1 MNPALLA
8 TLGTLAETAS
18 LKADILPPV
27 SGENAPAFTLPK
39 MAVAAVA
46 ERVHSAKTSQQ
57 QATRPQENDPVAM
70 QALMALLLPQPAA
83 PHQDTPQPRNVATSP
98 VIQQLT
104 KAVVQNAPQRP
115 EQQQEL
121 TPLPPQLQELISQLP
136 QAKPEQQ
143 ARLATYASED
153 LHAIAPTQ
161 PRVSTQPARPK
172 PELTRVT
179 ARPQVERKTEK
190 VPDSEPVIARAVLSP
205 LNKISPSHP
214 PKPATVAVPEETEKK
229 ARDVN
234 EKTALLKKKS
244 ATELGEL
251 ATSITTIARDAHME
265 ANLEMEIVP
274 QGLRVLIKDDQ
285 NRNMFERGSAQIM
298 PFFKTLLVELAP
310 VFDSLDNKIII
321 TGHTDAMAYKNNIY
335 NNWNLSGD
343 RALSAR
349 RVLEEAGMPEDKVM
363 QVSAM
368 ADQMLLDSKNPQS
381 AGNRRIEIMV
391 LTKSASDTLYQYF
404 GQHGDK
410 VVQPL
415 VQKLDKQQVLSQR
428 TR

>member
-1 MNPALLA
+1 MTTIKLIVNSVSKSERESIIAALH
-8 TLGTLAETAS
+8 GQS
-18 LKADILPPV
+18 IFN
-27 SGENAPAFTLPK
+27 GGG
-39 MAVAAVA
+39 
-46 ERVHSAKTSQQ
+46 
-57 QATRPQENDPVAM
+57 
-70 QALMALLLPQPAA
+70 
-83 PHQDTPQPRNVATSP
+83 
-98 VIQQLT
+98 
-104 KAVVQNAPQRP
+104 
-115 EQQQEL
+115 
-121 TPLPPQLQELISQLP
+121 
-136 QAKPEQQ
+136 
-143 ARLATYASED
+143 
-153 LHAIAPTQ
+153 
-161 PRVSTQPARPK
+161 
-172 PELTRVT
+172 
-179 ARPQVERKTEK
+179 
-190 VPDSEPVIARAVLSP
+190 LSP

-234 EKTALLKKKS
+234 EK
-244 ATELGEL
+244 
-251 ATSITTIARDAHME
+251 ME

-298 PFFKTLLVELAP
+298 PFFKRLLVELAP

-368 ADQMLLDSKNPQS
+368 ADQMLLDAKNPQS

>member
-1 MNPALLA
+1 
-8 TLGTLAETAS
+8 
-18 LKADILPPV
+18 
-27 SGENAPAFTLPK
+27 
-39 MAVAAVA
+39 
-46 ERVHSAKTSQQ
+46 
-57 QATRPQENDPVAM
+57 
-70 QALMALLLPQPAA
+70 
-83 PHQDTPQPRNVATSP
+83 
-98 VIQQLT
+98 
-104 KAVVQNAPQRP
+104 
-115 EQQQEL
+115 
-121 TPLPPQLQELISQLP
+121 
-136 QAKPEQQ
+136 
-143 ARLATYASED
+143 
-153 LHAIAPTQ
+153 
-161 PRVSTQPARPK
+161 
-172 PELTRVT
+172 
-179 ARPQVERKTEK
+179 
-190 VPDSEPVIARAVLSP
+190 
-205 LNKISPSHP
+205 
-214 PKPATVAVPEETEKK
+214 VAVPEETEKK

-251 ATSITTIARDAHME
+251 ATSINTIARDAHME

-349 RVLEEAGMPEDKVM
+349 RALEVM

-368 ADQMLLDSKNPQS
+368 ADQMLLDAKNPQS

>member
-1 MNPALLA
+1 
-8 TLGTLAETAS
+8 
-18 LKADILPPV
+18 
-27 SGENAPAFTLPK
+27 
-39 MAVAAVA
+39 
-46 ERVHSAKTSQQ
+46 
-57 QATRPQENDPVAM
+57 
-70 QALMALLLPQPAA
+70 
-83 PHQDTPQPRNVATSP
+83 
-98 VIQQLT
+98 
-104 KAVVQNAPQRP
+104 
-115 EQQQEL
+115 
-121 TPLPPQLQELISQLP
+121 
-136 QAKPEQQ
+136 
-143 ARLATYASED
+143 
-153 LHAIAPTQ
+153 
-161 PRVSTQPARPK
+161 
-172 PELTRVT
+172 
-179 ARPQVERKTEK
+179 
-190 VPDSEPVIARAVLSP
+190 
-205 LNKISPSHP
+205 
-214 PKPATVAVPEETEKK
+214 
-229 ARDVN
+229 
-234 EKTALLKKKS
+234 
-244 ATELGEL
+244 
-251 ATSITTIARDAHME
+251 
-265 ANLEMEIVP
+265 EMEIVP

-310 VFDSLDNKIII
+310 VFDSLYNKIII

-368 ADQMLLDSKNPQS
+368 ADQMLLDAKNPQS

-428 TR
+428 MR

>member
-1 MNPALLA
+1 MRKTGNRRERGAKTTIVRRQIKKNHA
-8 TLGTLAETAS
+8 GHHGGAWKVAFADFTLA
-18 LKADILPPV
+18 
-27 SGENAPAFTLPK
+27 
-39 MAVAAVA
+39 M
-46 ERVHSAKTSQQ
+46 
-57 QATRPQENDPVAM
+57 
-70 QALMALLLPQPAA
+70 MALFMTLWIVNSVSKSERESIIAA
-83 PHQDTPQPRNVATSP
+83 
-98 VIQQLT
+98 
-104 KAVVQNAPQRP
+104 
-115 EQQQEL
+115 
-121 TPLPPQLQELISQLP
+121 
-136 QAKPEQQ
+136 
-143 ARLATYASED
+143 
-153 LHAIAPTQ
+153 LHGQSIFNGGG
-161 PRVSTQPARPK
+161 
-172 PELTRVT
+172 
-179 ARPQVERKTEK
+179 
-190 VPDSEPVIARAVLSP
+190 LSP

-251 ATSITTIARDAHME
+251 ATSINTIARDAHME

-285 NRNMFERGSAQIM
+285 NRN
-298 PFFKTLLVELAP
+298 LLVELAP

-368 ADQMLLDSKNPQS
+368 ADQMLLDAKNPQS

>member
-1 MNPALLA
+1 MRCWSKNKHEKD
-8 TLGTLAETAS
+8 GQ
-18 LKADILPPV
+18 PPRAW
-27 SGENAPAFTLPK
+27 GKNHH
-39 MAVAAVA
+39 
-46 ERVHSAKTSQQ
+46 R
-57 QATRPQENDPVAM
+57 
-70 QALMALLLPQPAA
+70 PAA
-83 PHQDTPQPRNVATSP
+83 DQKESCRASWRGVEGGVRRLYPGDDGAVYDA
-98 VIQQLT
+98 VDCQQRR
-104 KAVVQNAPQRP
+104 K
-115 EQQQEL
+115 
-121 TPLPPQLQELISQLP
+121 
-136 QAKPEQQ
+136 
-143 ARLATYASED
+143 SERESIIAA
-153 LHAIAPTQ
+153 LHGQSIFNGGG
-161 PRVSTQPARPK
+161 
-172 PELTRVT
+172 
-179 ARPQVERKTEK
+179 
-190 VPDSEPVIARAVLSP
+190 LSP

-251 ATSITTIARDAHME
+251 ATSINTIARDAHME

>member
-1 MNPALLA
+1 
-8 TLGTLAETAS
+8 
-18 LKADILPPV
+18 
-27 SGENAPAFTLPK
+27 
-39 MAVAAVA
+39 
-46 ERVHSAKTSQQ
+46 
-57 QATRPQENDPVAM
+57 
-70 QALMALLLPQPAA
+70 MALLLPQPAA